1 MNLETDQNRRILL
14 IDDNKAI
21 HEDFRKILVRS
32 KNGANTLAEA
42 EAALFGDEPKPV
54 DLTDFQIDSA
64 FQGQEGLEMIEQS
77 LRDNRPYAMAFV
89 DVRMPPGWDGVETT
103 AQIWKKYPDLQVV
116 ICTAYSDYSWEEM
129 LKKLDHSDRFII
141 LKKPFDN
148 IEVLQLASSLTEK
161 WHLYQQ
167 SKLRLAD
174 LERMVHERTNAL
186 QKANA
191 ELFSAYGQ
199 LQIATEKTQRMAETA
214 LIASRTKSEFLA
226 NMSHEIRTP
235 MNGVI
240 GMVNLLIDT
249 DLDVEQHE
257 FANTIKKSADALLTI
272 INDILDFSKI
282 EAGKMT
288 FEKVSFDLHEVVASS
303 IALLAPRAEAQGLIL
318 KHSIQAAIPNQ
329 LIGDPSRLRQ
339 VLLNLLSNAIKFT
352 EHGQVELEINALAE
366 IEGEIQLQFSVR
378 DTGVGIS
385 EEAQKQL
392 FQSFTQADASTTRK
406 FGGTGL
412 GLAICRKLVELM
424 GGSIGI
430 VSSVGKGST
439 FWFTLQFKLQNGS
452 AASED
457 KSLLAAAKQLAS
469 PPSVAPSTGDPGI
482 RIILAEDNKINQL
495 VGVKQLRKIGYE
507 NVRVVSNGNEAVT
520 AWQEHGSEVILMD
533 CQMPEMDGYQATR
546 KIREFESANNRP
558 RTLIIAMTANAMQ
571 GDRELCLD
579 AGMDDYISK
588 PVDTNELKNA
598 IEKSGVKIK
607 RAVEGQLV

>member
-1 MNLETDQNRRILL
+1 
-14 IDDNKAI
+14 
-21 HEDFRKILVRS
+21 
-32 KNGANTLAEA
+32 
-42 EAALFGDEPKPV
+42 
-54 DLTDFQIDSA
+54 
-64 FQGQEGLEMIEQS
+64 
-77 LRDNRPYAMAFV
+77 
-89 DVRMPPGWDGVETT
+89 
-103 AQIWKKYPDLQVV
+103 
-116 ICTAYSDYSWEEM
+116 
-129 LKKLDHSDRFII
+129 
-141 LKKPFDN
+141 
-148 IEVLQLASSLTEK
+148 
-161 WHLYQQ
+161 
-167 SKLRLAD
+167 
-174 LERMVHERTNAL
+174 
-186 QKANA
+186 
-191 ELFSAYGQ
+191 
-199 LQIATEKTQRMAETA
+199 
-214 LIASRTKSEFLA
+214 
-226 NMSHEIRTP
+226 
-235 MNGVI
+235 
-240 GMVNLLIDT
+240 
-249 DLDVEQHE
+249 
-257 FANTIKKSADALLTI
+257 
-272 INDILDFSKI
+272 
-282 EAGKMT
+282 MT